1 MCPAATKKFEV
12 SVESDQHPGPAVLV
26 SGRLAKLTV
35 VVTRQWAASHSP
47 VSLRGRQDVQQG
59 YKCSAVRCSSPLVLW
74 PGATVLFCEGSA
86 TVVPLVSRQWLAAA
100 A

>member
-35 VVTRQWAASHSP
+35 VVTRISGQLHTAQFRYGAAKIFSRATS
-47 VSLRGRQDVQQG
+47 VQQ
-59 YKCSAVRCSSPLVLW
+59 
-74 PGATVLFCEGSA
+74 
-86 TVVPLVSRQWLAAA
+86 
-100 A
+100 